1 MNSAVLLQTVL
12 VRYGAIPEVARFR
25 TAASERLERGS
36 AAVVRTHRGLELGA
50 VLQDVEEDVPR
61 VSLSEEPGSE
71 PQILRLATADDLR
84 QHARLRAAAEADY
97 ESWCERIRQWNL
109 HLQLLDLEWMLDGQ
123 KLVLYVLN
131 ERGPDCT
138 KLALQA
144 AAAGLGIV
152 EVQPV
157 DAHGLVQLETSGGC
171 GSGGCGSGGC
181 DSH

>member
-1 MNSAVLLQTVL
+1 MSTAIIRETVL

-25 TAASERLERGS
+25 MSPLESLPRDS
-36 AAVVRTHRGLELGA
+36 QVVVRTHRGLEMGTL
-50 VLQDVEEDVPR
+50 LQDVDDRFERLPADEVADQ
-61 VSLSEEPGSE
+61 
-71 PQILRLATADDLR
+71 QILRAATSEDLK
-84 QHARLRAAAEADY
+84 QHADSHAECEAQFGA
-97 ESWCERIRQWNL
+97 WCERISQWNL
-109 HLQLLDLEWMLDGQ
+109 QLELVDLEWLLDPK

-157 DAHGLVQLETSGGC
+157 DANGFIQLETQGGC
-171 GSGGCGSGGC
+171 GTGGCGC
-181 DSH
+181 HD

>member
-1 MNSAVLLQTVL
+1 MSTLILRETVL

-25 TAASERLERGS
+25 IATEETLKRDCL
-36 AAVVRTHRGLELGA
+36 VIVRTHRGLELGTL
-50 VLQDVEEDVPR
+50 LQD
-61 VSLSEEPGSE
+61 
-71 PQILRLATADDLR
+71 ADER
-84 QHARLRAAAEADY
+84 
-97 ESWCERIRQWNL
+97 CERISPDEQAEAGSIILRPATEADQQQHTASRTDCEAQFEIWRNRIAKWNL
-109 HLQLLDLEWMLDGQ
+109 HLELVDLEWIIDPK

-144 AAAGLGIV
+144 AAAGLGII

-157 DAHGLVQLETSGGC
+157 DAQGPVQLESSGGGC

-181 DSH
+181 H